1 MCGIVGSLVR
11 IGDQSLEKRVL
22 AACKALFHRG
32 PNDQGII
39 AQDSDG
45 GKICL
50 GHRRLS
56 IIDLSDAGNQ
66 PMRTSDGRYSMVF
79 NGEIYNYKEL
89 RKELRGLGY
98 GFDSNSDSEVLL
110 VAWQAWGESCLNKL
124 KGMYS
129 FVIFDKVTQTLNC
142 VRDPYGIKPF
152 FYCNDGDGFHFAS
165 EIGAIRH
172 LIRSKLE
179 LNFQRAYYYLVYGR
193 YDDAEDTF
201 FDGVQHL
208 MPGHIM
214 RVDCSR
220 NSFGQNQR
228 TAPERFE
235 INRWWWPSIEQ
246 RNDIT
251 FSEATEELR
260 EIFLSNIRLHMRSDV
275 PLGAAL
281 SGGIDSSAVVC
292 AMRHLEP
299 DMPIHTFSYIAKG
312 TPVDEENWVDLV
324 NQRVGASENKIFIS
338 PDEILS
344 DLPKVI
350 QAQGEPVLSASVY
363 SQFRVFQR
371 VKERGITVTLD
382 GQGADELLAGYDSFV
397 GARLHS
403 LFNPGNIAEMIR
415 FLSNWRKRNSR
426 SISFALSHLLENLSS
441 GFVHRALHSFHK
453 SPKPNWLDESEIK
466 KHGVRLFC
474 PSTPASSVSH
484 KRRRLMEKLRYSL
497 TGFGLN
503 SLLRHADRNSMFWS
517 IESRVPFLTQ
527 DVAEF
532 ALRLPEHFLFS
543 NEAETKSIF
552 RAAMRDIVPPEILK
566 RKDKIGFICPEKQ
579 IQDNLLMELK
589 QRERLCCV
597 RMGEVDESIQP
608 DQLWRLVNF
617 SIWTSQNDI
626 CT

>member
-11 IGDQSLEKRVL
+11 IGDQSVGNRVL
-22 AACKALFHRG
+22 AACKALLHRG
-32 PNDQGII
+32 PNDQGLID
-39 AQDSDG
+39 QDLDG
-45 GKICL
+45 GRICL

-56 IIDLSDAGNQ
+56 IIDLSDAAKQ
-66 PMRTSDGRYSMVF
+66 PMRTSDGRYTMVF

-89 RKELRGLGY
+89 RKKLRGLGY
-98 GFDSNSDSEVLL
+98 KFDSNSDSEVLL
-110 VAWQAWGESCLNKL
+110 VAWHAWGESCLNKL

-129 FVIFDKVTQTLNC
+129 FVIYDKVTQTLNC
-142 VRDPYGIKPF
+142 VRDPFGIKPF
-152 FYCNDGDGFHFAS
+152 FYRNDEDGFHFAS

-172 LIRSKLE
+172 LLRSKLE

-208 MPGHIM
+208 LPGHIL
-214 RVDCSR
+214 RVDCSS
-220 NSFGQNQR
+220 NSFGRNHKVVAKR
-228 TAPERFE
+228 LE
-235 INRWWWPSIEQ
+235 INRWWWPSIKEK
-246 RNDIT
+246 NDIK
-251 FSEATEELR
+251 FSEATEQLR

-312 TPVDEENWVDLV
+312 TPVDEEHWVDLV
-324 NQRVGASENKIFIS
+324 NQRVGASENKILIS

-350 QAQGEPVLSASVY
+350 EAQGEPVLSASVY
-363 SQFRVFQR
+363 SQFRVFQC
-371 VKERGITVTLD
+371 VKEQGITVTLD

-403 LFNPGNIAEMIR
+403 LANPGRIAEMMK

-426 SISFALSHLLENLSS
+426 SISFALKHLLENTST
-441 GFVHRALHSFHK
+441 GIIHRILHSFHK
-453 SPKPNWLDESEIK
+453 SPKPSWLDDKELK
-466 KHGVRLFC
+466 KHGVRFFS
-474 PSTPASSVSH
+474 PSPPVASSFH

-517 IESRVPFLTQ
+517 VESRVPFLTQ
-527 DVAEF
+527 DIAEF
-532 ALRLPEHFLFS
+532 VLSLPEQFLFS
-543 NEAETKSIF
+543 NTAETKSIF
-552 RAAMRDIVPPEILK
+552 RAAMRDIVPPEILD
-566 RKDKIGFICPEKQ
+566 RRDKIGFICPEKQ
-579 IQDNLLMELK
+579 IQEDLLMELK
-589 QRERLCCV
+589 KRERLSCV
-597 RMGEVDESIQP
+597 RMGDVNGCIQP
-608 DQLWRLVNF
+608 DQLWRLTNF
-617 SIWTSQNDI
+617 SIWADQNEI
-626 CT
+626 ST